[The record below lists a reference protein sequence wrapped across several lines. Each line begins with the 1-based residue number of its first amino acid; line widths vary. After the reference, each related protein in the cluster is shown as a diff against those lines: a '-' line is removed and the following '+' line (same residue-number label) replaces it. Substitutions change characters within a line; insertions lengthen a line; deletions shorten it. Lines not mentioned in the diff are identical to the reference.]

1 MQEFVATSFKP
12 HRNGLNQ
19 VLGDLEQDIME
30 VLWKM
35 EEAIVRDV
43 FIELKKRRKIAY
55 TTVMTVMGRLANK
68 GILRKTP
75 IKNSYLYKPVYSK
88 DAFEKCIS
96 REVMKGILGNYTH
109 AAVTSFIDVLSEID
123 PKQIEFLSN
132 LIEEKKREIKKGDK
146 KQ

>member
-19 VLGDLEQDIME
+19 VLGDLEQEIME
-30 VLWKM
+30 ALWKR

-43 FIELKKRRKIAY
+43 FLDLNKKRKIAY

-68 GILRKTP
+68 GLLQKSP
-75 IKNSYLYKPVYSK
+75 IKNTYLYKPVYSK
-88 DAFEKCIS
+88 DAFEKCVS
-96 REVMKGILGNYTH
+96 REVMKGVLGNHTQ
-109 AAVTSFIDVLSEID
+109 AAVTSFVDVLTEMD
-123 PKQIEFLSN
+123 PKQIEYLSN

-146 KQ
+146 R